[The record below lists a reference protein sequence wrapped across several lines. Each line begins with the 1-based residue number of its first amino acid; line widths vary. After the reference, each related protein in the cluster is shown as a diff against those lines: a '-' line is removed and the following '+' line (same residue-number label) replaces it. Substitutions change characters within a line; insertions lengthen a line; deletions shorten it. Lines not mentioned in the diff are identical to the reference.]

1 MGRTGGS
8 VEPPTPVDAP
18 EIADRRL
25 SRRKMIR
32 AAGIAGAAAWT
43 APVIIDSLASPA
55 AAATCPAGNFA
66 YVVLYS
72 PPGSAGQLLDRPG
85 PDSGGGSG
93 PGPGGTCSFTGPG
106 ADCLHSNPAAVRSTA
121 AGIGLIIVPTNIS
134 HNITQLS
141 QAPVELSLAATSCCV
156 ITNVKA
162 HVHRF
167 GAATGTTPP
176 NDCPDTYCQPA
187 TTNGPYLRLTAGAYN
202 TRSVT
207 VAPNLSPTA
216 CDAPAQSVHWGSP
229 NQDSDCQAAAGAN
242 GYANGQPFGYMLI
255 ELNCT
260 GQF

>member
-1 MGRTGGS
+1 MGRTDVT
-8 VEPPTPVDAP
+8 VEPPSRDAP
-18 EIADRRL
+18 DTADRSL

-43 APVIIDSLASPA
+43 APVIVDSLASPA
-55 AAATCPAGNFA
+55 AAITCPEGNFA

-72 PPGSAGQLLDRPG
+72 PPGSAGQLFDRPG
-85 PDSGGGSG
+85 NDFSGGSG
-93 PGPGGTCSFTGPG
+93 PGPGGTCTFTGPG
-106 ADCLHSNPAAVRSTA
+106 ADCLHSNPAAVRSSA
-121 AGIGLIIVPTNIS
+121 ADIGLIIVPTNIS
-134 HNITQLS
+134 HNITQLA
-141 QAPVELSLAATSCCV
+141 QAPVVLTLAADSCCV

-167 GAATGTTPP
+167 GAATGQTPP

-187 TTNGPYLRLTAGAYN
+187 TTNGPYLQLTAGAYN

-207 VAPNLSPTA
+207 VRPNLNTNA
-216 CDAPAQSVHWGSP
+216 CDNPNQQVHWGSP